1 MKRLKTYFF
10 LILVILVFTSGCGS
24 RRFAYEYEDLR
35 NNLIAAELIYLHD
48 ELCVFLI
55 HWPEKIEEFEY
66 TLVRTFSEDEFS
78 DLIRSISRLSFSYT
92 VYYLPISISAI
103 YHIEGYVI
111 ALYYA
116 DDSRILIGQNAEHR
130 HNTEYWIGQ
139 NQTGR
144 YNHDRVW
151 NNFIRPLLP

>member
-1 MKRLKTYFF
+1 LKRLGLYVLLLSII
-10 LILVILVFTSGCGS
+10 LIIVSGCRS

-35 NNLIAAELIYLHD
+35 NNLISAELIYLHE

-55 HWPEKIEEFEY
+55 HWPERVEEFEY
-66 TLVRTFSEDEFS
+66 TLVRTFSEDEIS
-78 DLIRSISRLSFSYT
+78 DLIKSISRLSFSYT
-92 VYYLPISISAI
+92 VYYIPVSISAI
-103 YHIEGYVI
+103 YYIEGYVI

-116 DDSRILIGQNAEHR
+116 DDSRILIGQDAEHR

-139 NQTGR
+139 ARTGR
-144 YNHDRVW
+144 YIHDRVW